1 MLAVGRRDHLLGTLH
16 AILALLPELNLSY
29 VVRCVAFCSS
39 FVLHFDLA
47 AVAVG
52 VAGLARR

>member
-1 MLAVGRRDHLLGTLH
+1 MLT
-16 AILALLPELNLSY
+16 ELNLSY
-29 VVRCVAFCSS
+29 IARWVAFCSS
-39 FVLHFDLA
+39 FVLHLDLA